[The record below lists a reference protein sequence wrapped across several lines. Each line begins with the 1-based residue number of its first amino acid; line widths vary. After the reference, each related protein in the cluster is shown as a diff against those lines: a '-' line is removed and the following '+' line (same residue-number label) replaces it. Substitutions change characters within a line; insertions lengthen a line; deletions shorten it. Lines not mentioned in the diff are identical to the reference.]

1 MKYRYCRSR
10 ISKCL
15 LRFSLCELLI
25 VCQQFGATL
34 ATADGCRSDTAAVV
48 DVLPSP
54 ATLLQNEKLVFDVSA
69 ANVAQ
74 FHGYFAKRSP
84 VRSVEGLLCTV
95 IIQSLYLR
103 VNLARG
109 VYLPSKSLY
118 CVKNCYVTKTRV
130 LHSASFFPCSCFY
143 CSNWLIFL
151 SCTGRIWMFRE

>member
-1 MKYRYCRSR
+1 MRIHFVLSTMKYRYCRSR

-25 VCQQFGATL
+25 VFQQFVATL

-54 ATLLQNEKLVFDVSA
+54 ATSLQNDKLVFDVST

-84 VRSVEGLLCTV
+84 VRNVEGLLCTV
-95 IIQSLYLR
+95 SILIHSPR
-103 VNLARG
+103 ENLVR
-109 VYLPSKSLY
+109 
-118 CVKNCYVTKTRV
+118 
-130 LHSASFFPCSCFY
+130 
-143 CSNWLIFL
+143 
-151 SCTGRIWMFRE
+151 